1 VQAPSDP
8 TSTPKPRRRRK
19 DDRPAEIIEAAM
31 GLWAER
37 GFAAT
42 RLEDVAARAGI
53 AKGTIYLYFASK
65 EALFEGA
72 VRERLLSMMQATDE
86 MLGRFEGDTAALLT
100 QFLRAVRTRLS
111 DEGAIVLPR
120 ILLGEGQRF
129 PALVALYRD
138 VALSR
143 GMGTARAILARGV
156 ARGDLRPEAAGLDPR
171 LLLAPVIFGV
181 LTASLAG
188 DERLAV
194 DDAYIDAHVR
204 TLLYGLSARG

>member
-1 VQAPSDP
+1 MQAPSDP
-8 TSTPKPRRRRK
+8 PATPRPRRRRK

-31 GLWAER
+31 ALWAER

-53 AKGTIYLYFASK
+53 AKGTVYLYFASK

-72 VRERLLSMMQATDE
+72 VRERLLSMMQATDDLRE
-86 MLGRFEGDTAALLT
+86 RFDGDTAALLT
-100 QFLRAVRTRLS
+100 HFLRAVRTRLS

-129 PALVALYRD
+129 PALVALYRE
-138 VALSR
+138 VALAR
-143 GMGTARAILARGV
+143 GMATARAILARGV
-156 ARGDLRPEAAGLDPR
+156 ARGELQPQAATLDPR
-171 LLLAPVIFGV
+171 LLVAPVIFGV

-188 DERLAV
+188 DDRLAV
-194 DDAYIDAHVR
+194 DDAFIDAHVR
-204 TLLYGLSARG
+204 TLLHGLAVR